1 MSYKK
6 IIDFYYINLMS
17 KKDNKIKQIGI
28 FSGSFNPIHIGH
40 VMLANY
46 MTEFAEID
54 EVWFVVT
61 PHNPLKQVNGLADE
75 NARLKMCEIAVQE
88 MEKLKVSDIEFAMPK
103 PSYTIN
109 TLDKLKQ
116 DYPELDFTLIVGA
129 DNWSSFHLWKEHK
142 RIVEENKILVYPR
155 LGEEISIDKQY
166 RHNVQSCN
174 APILQISS
182 TFVRSSI
189 RKQKN
194 ISSFL
199 PKGVYEYIS
208 THKLY
213 R

>member
-1 MSYKK
+1 
-6 IIDFYYINLMS
+6 MS
-17 KKDNKIKQIGI
+17 KKDSKRKQIGI
-28 FSGSFNPIHIGH
+28 FSGSFNPIHMGH
-40 VMLANY
+40 IMLANY
-46 MTEFAEID
+46 ITEFTHIE
-54 EVWFVVT
+54 EVWFVIT
-61 PHNPLKQVNGLADE
+61 PHNPLKQENGLADE
-75 NARLKMCEIAVQE
+75 NARLEMCEIAVLG
-88 MEKLKVSDIEFAMPK
+88 MEKMKVSDIEFAMPK

-116 DYPELDFTLIVGA
+116 HHPELDFTLIVGA
-129 DNWSSFHLWKEHK
+129 DNWNNFHLWREPE
-142 RIVEENKILVYPR
+142 RIVGENKILIYPR
-155 LGEEISIDKQY
+155 LGEEITIDKQY
-166 RHNVQSCN
+166 KLNVQSCN

-189 RKQKN
+189 REQKN